1 MMAGLSRSTNIR
13 VINRRTGTA
22 PPLTACAL
30 HTHPPNPEVVGCL
43 TGRSI
48 SGSGA
53 VPYGAS
59 PRGGTFFSDTLSL
72 LAASY
77 LFEEVFSADLAA
89 LEDELHAIQ
98 VGGVGMR
105 AA

>member
-1 MMAGLSRSTNIR
+1 MLDGSFHIRLWRRSL
-13 VINRRTGTA
+13 RRK
-22 PPLTACAL
+22 PP
-30 HTHPPNPEVVGCL
+30 
-43 TGRSI
+43 
-48 SGSGA
+48 
-53 VPYGAS
+53 
-59 PRGGTFFSDTLSL
+59 GGTFFSDTLSL